1 MNTSDILRRFAQMGN
16 ISIAEATKQANLADL
31 SMAMIQSNLKEDLE
45 EEPNEALLTS
55 VCASIVNYWYQLSR
69 SAAQPAGSFQ
79 ADGITVSSDI
89 ISDISAAK
97 TLRDEWWSV
106 ASKYLKDLDFAFF
119 LMPPAEEESEKPDD
133 EEETPKEAEEKD
145 EN

>member
-31 SMAMIQSNLKEDLE
+31 SMAMIQANLKEDLE
-45 EEPNEALLTS
+45 EEPNESLLTS
-55 VCASIVNYWYQLSR
+55 VCASIVNYWYQLAR
-69 SAAQPAGSFQ
+69 SASQPAGSFQ

-119 LMPPAEEESEKPDD
+119 LIPPAKKPSENSD
-133 EEETPKEAEEKD
+133 EEDTPQKAEEKD